1 MAYDPTVWKSGDTI
15 TSAKLNKLENGLA
28 EASGGGTGGGVLMV
42 IADEPMASPPSW
54 VTDLFDGYLI
64 YETNVTYAQYH
75 EAFASNVLGLSTPAN
90 GGIFSSKRQQ
100 MIAEF
105 MDSGFMEE
113 FNIYFAVALA
123 YKYAGGFSQIE
134 LKFIANAEDGM
145 LYCIVE
151 NQN

>member
-28 EASGGGTGGGVLMV
+28 EASGGGTGGGVLVV
-42 IADEPMASPPSW
+42 IADEPMANPPSW
-54 VTDLFDGYLI
+54 VTDIFDNYLI

-75 EAFASNVLGLSTPAN
+75 EAFTSNVLGLSTPAN

-105 MDSGFMEE
+105 MDFGFIEE
-113 FNIYFAVALA
+113 LNAYIVPAMA

-134 LKFIANAEDGM
+134 LQFIANAEDGM
-145 LYCIVE
+145 LYCAVE
-151 NQN
+151 NQE

>member
-28 EASGGGTGGGVLMV
+28 EASGGTGGGVLVV
-42 IADEPMASPPSW
+42 ISDEPMASPPSW
-54 VTDLFDGYLI
+54 VTDIFDGYLI

-90 GGIFSSKRQQ
+90 SIFNNGRSQ

-105 MDSGFMEE
+105 MDFGFIEDLNAYIVPAM
-113 FNIYFAVALA
+113 A
-123 YKYAGGFSQIE
+123 YKYSGGFSQIE
-134 LKFIANAEDGM
+134 LQFIANAEDGM
-145 LYCIVE
+145 LYCAVE
-151 NQN
+151 NPE